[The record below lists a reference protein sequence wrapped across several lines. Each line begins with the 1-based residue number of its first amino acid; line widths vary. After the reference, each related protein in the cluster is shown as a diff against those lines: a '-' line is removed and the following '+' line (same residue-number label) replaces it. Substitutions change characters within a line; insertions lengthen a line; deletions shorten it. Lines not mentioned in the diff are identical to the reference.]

1 MKKVFSWI
9 FFVLTIFVFAFD
21 LYFAIS
27 GTIDVQ
33 KNLDKLAATPGASGV
48 DYLGVGA
55 DVLVFGVIAI
65 SILGFIFSIISI
77 ISCKISQN
85 RVMSIMSYIAL
96 ACFSLPILFLL
107 ACFIF

>member
-9 FFVLTIFVFAFD
+9 FFVLTIFVFTFD

-65 SILGFIFSIISI
+65 SIIGFIFSI

-85 RVMSIMSYIAL
+85 RIMSIMSYIAL

>member
-1 MKKVFSWI
+1 MNKVFSWI
-9 FFVLTIFVFAFD
+9 FFGLTIFVFTFD

-27 GTIDVQ
+27 GTIAVQ

-65 SILGFIFSIISI
+65 SIIGFIFSI

-85 RVMSIMSYIAL
+85 RVMSIISYIAL
-96 ACFSLPILFLL
+96 ACFSPPILFLL

>member
-27 GTIDVQ
+27 GIIDVQ

-65 SILGFIFSIISI
+65 SIIGFIFSI

-85 RVMSIMSYIAL
+85 RVMSIISYIAL

>member
-9 FFVLTIFVFAFD
+9 IFVLTIFVFAFD
-21 LYFAIS
+21 LYFAIF

-48 DYLGVGA
+48 DYLGVGV
-55 DVLVFGVIAI
+55 DVFVFGVIAI
-65 SILGFIFSIISI
+65 SIIGFIFSI

-85 RVMSIMSYIAL
+85 RIMSIMSYIAL

>member
-65 SILGFIFSIISI
+65 SIFGFIFSI

-85 RVMSIMSYIAL
+85 RVISIMSYIAL

>member
-1 MKKVFSWI
+1 M
-9 FFVLTIFVFAFD
+9 LTIFVFVFD

-33 KNLDKLAATPGASGV
+33 KNLDTLAATPGASGV

-55 DVLVFGVIAI
+55 DVLVLVLWVIAI
-65 SILGFIFSIISI
+65 SIIGFIFSI

-85 RVMSIMSYIAL
+85 RVMSIISYIAL

>member
-9 FFVLTIFVFAFD
+9 FFVLTIFVFTFD

-65 SILGFIFSIISI
+65 SIIGFIFSI

-85 RVMSIMSYIAL
+85 RVMSIISYIAL

>member
-9 FFVLTIFVFAFD
+9 IFVLTIFVFAFD

-65 SILGFIFSIISI
+65 SIIGFIFSI

-85 RVMSIMSYIAL
+85 RIMSIMSYIAL

>member
-65 SILGFIFSIISI
+65 SIIGFIFSI

-85 RVMSIMSYIAL
+85 RVMSIMSYIVL

>member
-27 GTIDVQ
+27 GVIDVHRS
-33 KNLDKLAATPGASGV
+33 LDKLAATPSASGV

-55 DVLVFGVIAI
+55 DILVLGVIVI
-65 SILGFIFSIISI
+65 SIFGFVFSI
-77 ISCKISQN
+77 ISCKISRN
-85 RVMSIMSYIAL
+85 RVMSIISYIAL